1 MWNLSAWFNKIT
13 LLIILFFSIL
23 TFAQV
28 GYIPVDDE
36 IYLFLERMQTLD
48 IIDNYNSF
56 ELPKTRKEIAGYLS
70 KIILRINDLDKIDQ
84 LKLNDFISEFEYDLF
99 KTKNN
104 ISTLIPNYRFNYLTT
119 EKEKYLFAYTN
130 STNTNLF
137 VNALGI
143 LNYLNE
149 NQNQTVRGAFLYRF
163 GGEIRGSLFDRLG
176 FYAKVT
182 NGSYSGNKDLAKSFG
197 SLSYNYKLNNET
209 GSKIGDNFFDETESF
224 LTLDYDYARIKI
236 GNDRKFIGY
245 GSHKILLS
253 DNAPRMEYLEF
264 NLKYKAI
271 SFSSFHGKLLG
282 ARLHRFEDPIKNYT
296 EIFDKYLAYHRL
308 QINPNKHF
316 NFGVGEIIV
325 YANRNMDFSY
335 LNPFNFYKSSE
346 HLNQDRD
353 NSMLFFDFYNK
364 SIKGLKLFTT
374 ILLDDI
380 DFGKIGTGWYGNKTL
395 MNFGLYSNL
404 LYKYLPVDFELQYIR
419 IEPYVF
425 SHRLPQNN
433 FTNFNFNIGSTL
445 QPNTGAAIIKLYYRP
460 YYRIN
465 MSLSFMYAEHGANIY
480 DNNKNLEVNY
490 GGNILEGHRVS
501 DSEKVYFLDGKREVF
516 RKISLTTTYEP
527 KKNII
532 LSLYANY
539 SNNLLATSQF
549 QEKVFINFALNI
561 KF

>member
-1 MWNLSAWFNKIT
+1 
-13 LLIILFFSIL
+13 
-23 TFAQV
+23 
-28 GYIPVDDE
+28 
-36 IYLFLERMQTLD
+36 
-48 IIDNYNSF
+48 
-56 ELPKTRKEIAGYLS
+56 
-70 KIILRINDLDKIDQ
+70 
-84 LKLNDFISEFEYDLF
+84 
-99 KTKNN
+99 
-104 ISTLIPNYRFNYLTT
+104 
-119 EKEKYLFAYTN
+119 
-130 STNTNLF
+130 
-137 VNALGI
+137 
-143 LNYLNE
+143 
-149 NQNQTVRGAFLYRF
+149 
-163 GGEIRGSLFDRLG
+163 
-176 FYAKVT
+176 
-182 NGSYSGNKDLAKSFG
+182 
-197 SLSYNYKLNNET
+197 
-209 GSKIGDNFFDETESF
+209 
-224 LTLDYDYARIKI
+224 
-236 GNDRKFIGY
+236 
-245 GSHKILLS
+245 
-253 DNAPRMEYLEF
+253 
-264 NLKYKAI
+264 
-271 SFSSFHGKLLG
+271 
-282 ARLHRFEDPIKNYT
+282 
-296 EIFDKYLAYHRL
+296 
-308 QINPNKHF
+308 
-316 NFGVGEIIV
+316 
-325 YANRNMDFSY
+325 MDFSY

-480 DNNKNLEVNY
+480 DDNKNLAVNY
-490 GGNILEGHRVS
+490 GGNILEGHRVG

-516 RKISLTTTYEP
+516 RKISLATTYEP

-539 SNNLLATSQF
+539 SNNLLAASQF